1 MAGLWN
7 LLPLYLDGGNDGLN
21 LSDFLNAVTD
31 HQSLAVNDDVDSPA
45 QLQVVATVNAMLN
58 KPESRYWGPRI
69 RRLHDQLRLLGT
81 ADVADAARTA
91 PI

>member
-58 KPESRYWGPRI
+58 KPESRYWGPKIFITFHRQT
-69 RRLHDQLRLLGT
+69 HS
-81 ADVADAARTA
+81 
-91 PI
+91 PIKNEKK

>member
-7 LLPLYLDGGNDGLN
+7 LLLLYVDGGNGGLN
-21 LSDFLNAVTD
+21 LNELINAVKD